1 MEVRTAVTFL
11 RVAELQ
17 SFSRAAQQLGYS
29 QAAVTVQIK
38 QLEQELGTQLF
49 ERIGRRTKLTEH
61 GAQFVPRAMELV
73 EAARKGDT
81 FLQDQGRAAGSLRI
95 GTAESLFM
103 STLVPLLPEFHRLC
117 PLVETSVHTGRIADL
132 FDMVRQN
139 DVDLL
144 FFLDKKTDF
153 PEWIKVLERPEPIV
167 FAAPAAIRWPGGGAS
182 PSNGYL
188 PNPFC
193 LPKKG
198 SATGMTW
205 SRFWPP
211 AGWQSIPFWKPAIP
225 M

>member
-73 EAARKGDT
+73 EAARKAET

-182 PSNGYL
+182 TSPCPGWSGTGHAAYSRARWW
-188 PNPFC
+188 PYRGKTCRC
-193 LPKKG
+193 L
-198 SATGMTW
+198 
-205 SRFWPP
+205 
-211 AGWQSIPFWKPAIP
+211 
-225 M
+225 

>member
-73 EAARKGDT
+73 EAARKAEN

-117 PLVETSVHTGRIADL
+117 PLVEICLMIFSRFSNCRI
-132 FDMVRQN
+132 
-139 DVDLL
+139 
-144 FFLDKKTDF
+144 FFLLSS
-153 PEWIKVLERPEPIV
+153 ISAVNSSRV
-167 FAAPAAIRWPGGGAS
+167 FSLGFVMGGRSFLLMGKRKEQ
-182 PSNGYL
+182 
-188 PNPFC
+188 PFSVR
-193 LPKKG
+193 K
-198 SATGMTW
+198 
-205 SRFWPP
+205 
-211 AGWQSIPFWKPAIP
+211 
-225 M
+225 

>member
-73 EAARKGDT
+73 KAARKAEN
-81 FLQDQGRAAGSLRI
+81 FLQEPGQTAGSLRI

-117 PLVETSVHTGRIADL
+117 PLVEASIHTGRIAEL

-153 PEWIKVLERPEPIV
+153 PEWIKVLQRPEPIV
-167 FAAPAAIRWPGGGAS
+167 FAAPADHPLAGRRRIPLKRVLAE
-182 PSNGYL
+182 
-188 PNPFC
+188 PF
-193 LPKKG
+193 LLTERG
-198 SATGMTW
+198 SATGTTW
-205 SRFWPP
+205 NRSWPP
-211 AGWQSIPFWKPAIP
+211 AGWRFIPFWKPATP